1 MRCYECGWSRISRTR
16 EGGFA
21 CPRCGTR
28 AVASQRTESAEEQPS
43 LVVKIYTL
51 TFAVIGLG
59 LPFLIPIILK
69 LSQRYPMELGTPW

>member
-1 MRCYECGWSRISRTR
+1 M
-16 EGGFA
+16 
-21 CPRCGTR
+21 
-28 AVASQRTESAEEQPS
+28 
-43 LVVKIYTL
+43 VKIYTL